1 MPKLNAQFVRSV
13 EKPGRHSDGEGL
25 YLYVS
30 KTGAK
35 SWVLLWKR
43 SGKVRE
49 MGLGSATGVGRV
61 GALTLADARQAAAAA
76 RRQIVAGLDPIA
88 ERRKGGTAATF
99 GAVADDLIAA
109 MAPGFRNAKHL
120 DQWKMTLGDTYC
132 GQLRRRAV
140 DAISVADVLAVLQP
154 IWLEKAETA
163 SRIRGR
169 IEKVLDSAK
178 ARGLR
183 EGENP
188 ARWKGNLDH
197 LLPKASKLARGHH
210 AAMSYRDVPAF
221 MTTLRAADGMGARA
235 LEFVIMTAARSGEV
249 RGATWAEID
258 IDAATWT
265 VPKERMKAGREHI
278 VPLPDRVV
286 DMLKTLREAASGDL
300 IFPGSKGGPLSDMS
314 IAAVLKRQ
322 KLDVTVHGFRSAFRD
337 WAGNETGFPREVME
351 EALAHQVGN
360 AVERAYRRQAAL
372 DKRRKLMDAWASYLA
387 APVGGNVRKLE
398 RKGAAA

>member
-1 MPKLNAQFVRSV
+1 MPKLTATQVKAISS
-13 EKPGRHSDGEGL
+13 PGRHSDGEGL
-25 YLYVS
+25 YLTVS

-35 SWVLLWKR
+35 SWVLMWKR

-88 ERRKGGTAATF
+88 ERKKGGASPTF
-99 GAVADDLIAA
+99 GAVADELIEAL
-109 MAPGFRNAKHL
+109 APGFRNAKHL
-120 DQWKMTLGDTYC
+120 NQWKMTLGDTYC

-221 MTTLRAADGMGARA
+221 MATLRAAGGMGARA
-235 LEFVIMTAARSGEV
+235 LELVILTAARSGEV
-249 RGATWAEID
+249 RGAKWSEID
-258 IDAATWT
+258 LDAKTWT
-265 VPKERMKAGREHI
+265 VPKERMKAGREHV
-278 VPLPDRVV
+278 VPLPDRAV
-286 DMLKTLREAASGDL
+286 DMLRALRKTASGDL
-300 IFPGSKGGPLSDMS
+300 IFPGTKGNPLSDMS
-314 IAAVLKRQ
+314 IAAVVKRQ
-322 KLDVTVHGFRSAFRD
+322 KLNVTVHGFRSAFRD
-337 WAGNETGFPREVME
+337 WAGNETGFPREIAE
-351 EALAHQVGN
+351 EALAHTVGN
-360 AVERAYRRQAAL
+360 AVERAYRREAAL
-372 DKRRKLMDAWASYLA
+372 EKRRKLMVAWAAYLA
-387 APVGGNVRKLE
+387 APAGGNVRKLH
-398 RKGAAA
+398 RQAAAE